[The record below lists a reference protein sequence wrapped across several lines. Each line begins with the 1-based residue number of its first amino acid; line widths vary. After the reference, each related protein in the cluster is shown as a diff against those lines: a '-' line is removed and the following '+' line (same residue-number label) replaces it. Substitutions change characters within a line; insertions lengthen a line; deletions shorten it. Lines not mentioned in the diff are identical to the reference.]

1 MSKVFTNAELKEYNG
16 QNGKAAYAAFK
27 GKVYDV
33 TNGPSWDDGYH
44 FGQHEA
50 GMDLT
55 EEMDGA
61 PHGDEVFADMPVV
74 GELAG

>member
-1 MSKVFTNAELKEYNG
+1 MKIFTLEELKEFNG
-16 QNGKAAYAAFK
+16 QKGKPAYIAFQ

-33 TNGPSWDDGYH
+33 SDGIAWDEGDH

-55 EEMDGA
+55 EEFEDA
-61 PHGDEVFADMPVV
+61 PHGEEVFADMPVV

>member
-1 MSKVFTNAELKEYNG
+1 MPRTFTRDGLRKF
-16 QNGKAAYAAFK
+16 NGKDGKSAYVAFK
-27 GKVYDV
+27 GKVYDI
-33 TNGPSWDDGYH
+33 TKSSFWDGGDH

-55 EEMDGA
+55 EEIDDA
-61 PHGDEVFADMPVV
+61 PHGDETLADMPVV